1 MTLNSIYVD
10 NLIKT
15 ALLED
20 INYLDTTTDYLI
32 DENQENTAIFLAKKF
47 RCSLRYRGCTP
58 CV

>member
-32 DENQENTAIFLAKKF
+32 DESQENTAIFLAKSSGARENARNKF
-47 RCSLRYRGCTP
+47 
-58 CV
+58 VKI

>member
-20 INYLDTTTDYLI
+20 INYLDLSLI
-32 DENQENTAIFLAKKF
+32 HI
-47 RCSLRYRGCTP
+47 
-58 CV
+58 

>member
-32 DENQENTAIFLAKKF
+32 DENQENTAIFSCKKF
-47 RCSLRYRGCTP
+47 RCSLRY
-58 CV
+58 

>member
-20 INYLDTTTDYLI
+20 INYPLELS
-32 DENQENTAIFLAKKF
+32 TAIMISLKISIRSMCARRAG
-47 RCSLRYRGCTP
+47 RCVPDSWCCLP
-58 CV
+58 

>member
-20 INYLDTTTDYLI
+20 INYLDTTG
-32 DENQENTAIFLAKKF
+32 
-47 RCSLRYRGCTP
+47 CSP

>member
-32 DENQENTAIFLAKKF
+32 DENQENTAIFSQKF

>member
-20 INYLDTTTDYLI
+20 INYLDTNNRLPY
-32 DENQENTAIFLAKKF
+32 
-47 RCSLRYRGCTP
+47 
-58 CV
+58 

>member
-20 INYLDTTTDYLI
+20 INYL
-32 DENQENTAIFLAKKF
+32 ASKPF
-47 RCSLRYRGCTP
+47 G
-58 CV
+58 